1 MLRKQILQNKTDN
14 LTKITWSSSIK
25 KKKGYIKNVSM
36 VFYKADNAIIAD
48 THSYNSINSK

>member
-25 KKKGYIKNVSM
+25 KTGYIENVSM
-36 VFYKADNAIIAD
+36 VFYKADNSIIED